1 MTDSFPRQYARTRGF
16 NLGLP
21 RAFRIADDG
30 SRVAFLRTR
39 AGDDTVAGLWVLD
52 VATGE
57 EREVYHPAGAEEH
70 VTQEELDRRE
80 RSREPQSGVT
90 SYDTDQGLRRAAFTV
105 GGALHVADLVSGEIR
120 AIETTGP
127 PFDARLDPT
136 AQRVAYETGGSLRLH
151 ELASGNDTVLAEDD
165 DADVRWGVAEF
176 IAAEEMERL
185 RGHWWAPDGRRLI
198 VCRVDDRP
206 VGLWHIASPV
216 DPASAPRAVRYPQA
230 GTANSIVTLH
240 VLGIDGSRADVEWD
254 REAFEYVVAVSWTD
268 EGPPLVLVQS
278 RDQREVQVL
287 AIDPDAGSS
296 EIVWTDRDDRWTH
309 ITPGVP
315 VWLPG
320 GRLLTAGHRDD
331 TRMLLIDGET
341 ASHVGLQVDSVIDV
355 GDEVWFSATREPT
368 EMHVWKLAADGSID
382 QVSDVAGLHAAVAGG
397 ALAVV
402 VSETVDAPLPSARLV
417 RGADTLHTFERA
429 AETPVIAARPTFF
442 SAGPKELSVAMF
454 TPDGGDP
461 HETLP
466 VLLDPYGGPHWGR
479 VVRAQRPLLESQWLA
494 DQGFAVL
501 VIDGRGTPFRGV
513 AWDQAVYRSYVDVA
527 LEDQVEGLHATA
539 ERYGFLDLS
548 RVAIRGWSYGGY
560 LTLAALLRRPD
571 VFHAGISGAPVTDM
585 RLYDTHYTERYL
597 GMPDDD
603 ADAYANAD
611 LIPDAA
617 KLRGE
622 LLLIHG
628 IADDNVYVAHSLRM
642 TKALMEAGRRH
653 AMIPLS
659 GITHRPVDPAA
670 AEAMLQIEVEF
681 LHRALAV
688 PGTDRTPG

>member
-21 RAFRIADDG
+21 RAFRVADDG

-57 EREVYHPAGAEEH
+57 EREVYHPARADEH
-70 VTQEELDRRE
+70 VTREELDRRE
-80 RSREPQSGVT
+80 RAREPQSGVT
-90 SYDTDQGLRRAAFTV
+90 SYDTDPGLRRATFAV
-105 GGALHVADLVSGEIR
+105 GGGLHVADLVSGEIR
-120 AIETTGP
+120 VIETPGP
-127 PFDARLDPT
+127 PFDARMDPT
-136 AQRVAYETGGSLRLH
+136 GQRVAYETGGALRVH
-151 ELASGNDTVLAEDD
+151 DLASDD
-165 DADVRWGVAEF
+165 DSLLADDLDPDVRWGVAEF

-185 RGHWWAPDGRRLI
+185 RGYWWAPDGLRLLA
-198 VCRVDDRP
+198 CRVDDRP
-206 VGLWHIASPV
+206 VGLWHIASPI
-216 DPASAPRAVRYPQA
+216 DPACAPRAVRYPRA

-240 VLGIDGSRADVEWD
+240 VLGIDGPLIDVEWD

-278 RDQREVQVL
+278 RDQRDVQVL
-287 AIDPDAGSS
+287 AIDPDTGGS
-296 EIVWTDRDDRWTH
+296 EIAWIDHDDRWTH
-309 ITPGVP
+309 ITPGLP
-315 VWLPG
+315 AWLPG
-320 GRLLTAGHRDD
+320 GRLLTVGHRDD
-331 TRMLLIDGET
+331 TRMLLIDGEP
-341 ASHVGLQVDSVIDV
+341 ASPAGLHVDSVIEA
-355 GDEVWFSATREPT
+355 GDDVWFDATREST
-368 EMHVWKLAADGSID
+368 EMHVWKLAADGSLD
-382 QVSDVAGLHAAVAGG
+382 RVSDVVGQHVAVAGG

-402 VSETVDAPLPSARLV
+402 VSETVDEALPAARLV

-429 AETPVIAARPTFF
+429 AEAPVITARPTFL
-442 SAGPKELSVAMF
+442 SVGQRELRVAMF
-454 TPDGGDP
+454 TPSGRDP
-461 HETLP
+461 AGPLP

-513 AWDQAVYRSYVDVA
+513 AWDQAVYRSYIDVA
-527 LEDQVEGLHATA
+527 LEDQVEGLHAAA
-539 ERYGFLDLS
+539 ERYDFIDLS

-560 LTLAALLRRPD
+560 LTMAALLRRSD

-617 KLRGE
+617 KLQGE

-688 PGTDRTPG
+688 GRSPR